1 MEKNRVSLETC
12 GAEQRR
18 DQSNKRLLIGET
30 AKCSFAP
37 DRTEVST
44 SLSSIQSVL
53 ILMSMFGGKVCVCV
67 CVCVRVYVFVG
78 RPVCVSKQVSIH
90 LSAAAV

>member
-37 DRTEVST
+37 DRAEVST

-67 CVCVRVYVFVG
+67 CVCVRA
-78 RPVCVSKQVSIH
+78 CMC
-90 LSAAAV
+90 L